1 MLKLLKTATDHRL
14 EDPEISILDLSDF
27 RDGLEKKAAHSDI
40 TKFVQT
46 LAPKEGYTY
55 LHINAM
61 TAGEYHG
68 SNRNAD
74 FFPEDNLRQHYKT
87 FETSPAYVYRSHINK
102 DPNRSYGKVIFSVYN
117 EYMHRIELIAE
128 CPNELVDD
136 INKRIKAGDFPTT
149 SMACKTPWDTC
160 SICGNKAKSRQE
172 YCSHLSTQL
181 GKLYPDGRKVY
192 AINDAPLHFFDIS
205 IVVRPADVNSSILQ
219 KVANEDTIGSAELA
233 ELEGLTEKQFQEKSA
248 ELKKWSEF
256 IKEISDGHV
265 VDAVQDPADL
275 LSKTRDLPFHTIEQL
290 HGFDLNETLTAFAH
304 MGISP
309 SVEYLSELVARKSL
323 GEGYEGIGALVEEF
337 IHGVGEESLVP
348 VQRYHEPDEVNP
360 VIYSAI
366 APYVMGSSLF
376 PDVIEK
382 RASGIGYA
390 GLGPHIEPT
399 PEELKIS
406 QQHIQAANT
415 LTQSYGKVLLGL
427 GVAALLAKYYIS
439 HQIEKKLN
447 SEKYEIPK
455 NNVKIV
461 IIKKASDYMV
471 AANLSRSSLHRSM
484 PRPPASQAEASSNAT
499 HTAMVNK
506 VVRRILKRTKS
517 SVGRK
522 LAGILRLV
530 GFGAKA
536 SDNIL

>member
-1 MLKLLKTATDHRL
+1 MLKLLKTAHDHKL
-14 EDPEISILDLSDF
+14 EDPEISILDLSDYQA
-27 RDGLEKKAAHSDI
+27 GLEKKAAHSDI
-40 TKFVQT
+40 MAFVDS
-46 LAPKEGYTY
+46 LSPKEGFTY

-74 FFPEDNLRQHYKT
+74 FFPEENLRNYHKT

-102 DPNRSYGKVIFSVYN
+102 DPNRSYGKVIFAVYN
-117 EYMHRIELIAE
+117 EYMHRVELIAE

-136 INKRIKAGDFPTT
+136 INRRIAAGDFPTT

-160 SICGNKAKSRQE
+160 SICGNKAKTRQE

-219 KVANEDTIGSAELA
+219 KVANEDLIGSAELA
-233 ELEGLTEKQFQEKSA
+233 ELEGLTEQQFQEKSA

-256 IKEISDGHV
+256 IKEISDGV
-265 VDAVQDPADL
+265 VMDSATNPVDL
-275 LSKTRDLPFHTIEQL
+275 LSKAEDLPLHTIEHL
-290 HGFDLNETLTAFAH
+290 HGFDINEVLTALADL
-304 MGISP
+304 GISP
-309 SVEYLSELVARKSL
+309 SVEYLAELIARKSL
-323 GEGYEGIGALVEEF
+323 GEGYEGIGALAEEF
-337 IHGVGEESLVP
+337 IHGISHESKVP
-348 VQRYHEPDEVNP
+348 VQRYHEPLEVNSN
-360 VIYSAI
+360 IYTALS
-366 APYVMGSSLF
+366 PYVIRSSLF
-376 PDVIEK
+376 PEVIEK

-390 GLGPHIEPT
+390 GLGPQVEPL
-399 PEELKIS
+399 PSEESIT

-415 LTQSYGKVLLGL
+415 LTQNYGKVLLGL

-447 SEKYEIPK
+447 SEKYELPK

-461 IIKKASDYMV
+461 IIKKASDYTV
-471 AANLSRSSLHRSM
+471 AANLSKVALHQSLPSQSSYAETGNS
-484 PRPPASQAEASSNAT
+484 ASKFT
-499 HTAMVNK
+499 VMNK
-506 VVRRILKRTKS
+506 FVRRILKRTKS

-530 GFGAKA
+530 GFGANA